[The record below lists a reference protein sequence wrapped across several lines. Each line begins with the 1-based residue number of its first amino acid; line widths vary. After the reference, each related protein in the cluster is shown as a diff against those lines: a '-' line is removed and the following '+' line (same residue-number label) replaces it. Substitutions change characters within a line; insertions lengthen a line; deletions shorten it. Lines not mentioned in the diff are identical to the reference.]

1 MLKSLSSVVLVSTL
15 MATLFVGCD
24 KGVFIK
30 PGSVEPN
37 NNNKIN
43 EKPIV
48 FRLAEN
54 QPEDYPTTLGDKEF
68 ARLVEERTQGKL
80 KIEVYAGGKLGNEK
94 SVTEQVQFG
103 AVDFARLSISSLTD
117 FEKSMAV
124 LMLPYIYRDREH
136 MFKVL
141 EGPIG
146 EKILGN
152 LERSTGIV
160 GLAWMDAGTR
170 SFYNTR
176 REIKRPEDLI
186 GLKIRSQET
195 ELMTDIIKA
204 FGASPVAMAYGDVY
218 SALQTGVVD
227 GAENNWPSFEASKHY
242 ELAKFFTVDEHNRIP
257 ELLVVS
263 KRVEEKL
270 PPEQIRIVI
279 QAAKEAAE
287 FEREEWLKRE
297 AISRDKIEKAGVIV
311 TTLQTNE
318 EFKEKTRSLYDK
330 YVADYKDIVEKIIN
344 TK

>member
-1 MLKSLSSVVLVSTL
+1 

-24 KGVFIK
+24 KGAIIK
-30 PGSVEPN
+30 PGSVDPN
-37 NNNKIN
+37 INGKIN
-43 EKPIV
+43 ERPIV

-54 QPEDYPTTLGDKEF
+54 QPEDYPTTLGDREF
-68 ARLVEERTQGKL
+68 ARLVEERTQGRI
-80 KIEVYAGGKLGNEK
+80 KIEVYSGGKLGNEK

-103 AVDFARLSISSLTD
+103 AVDFARLSISSLAD

-152 LERSTGIV
+152 LERSTGVV

-170 SFYNTR
+170 SFYNTKK
-176 REIKRPEDLI
+176 EISRPEDLI

-195 ELMTDIIKA
+195 ELMTDIIKS
-204 FGASPVAMAYGDVY
+204 FGASPVAMAYSDVY
-218 SALQTGVVD
+218 SALQTGVID
-227 GAENNWPSFEASKHY
+227 GAENNWPSFEASGHY
-242 ELAKFFTVDEHNRIP
+242 EIAKFFTVDEHNRIP
-257 ELLVVS
+257 ELVVIS
-263 KRVEEKL
+263 QKVLEKL
-270 PPEQIRIVI
+270 SPEYRTIVT
-279 QAAKEAAE
+279 QAAREAAE

-297 AISRDKIEKAGVIV
+297 AVSRDKIESAGVIV
-311 TTLQTNE
+311 TTLRTNE
-318 EFKEKTRSLYDK
+318 EFKKKTRSLYDK
-330 YVADYKDIVEKIIN
+330 YVADYKDIVEKIIS